1 MPILGNREWGEG
13 PKKYQERQRNCT
25 ICLKLETLRSLEL
38 RGPQGPPAP
47 PAHSGCTQTEAWPGV
62 AHSLRPQPPYLEFCS
77 WGSCRDPMSSH
88 TCRLEDK
95 WGLREVA
102 QPTMV
107 WWLGHIWPAD
117 HILSAEGLVQP
128 SGREWGK

>member
-1 MPILGNREWGEG
+1 MGGGAKEVSGETKELHHLSEVRDPEKLGVKGSSR
-13 PKKYQERQRNCT
+13 T
-25 ICLKLETLRSLEL
+25 
-38 RGPQGPPAP
+38 PAP